1 LMKSSASERGD
12 LSDRVGRRKN
22 NVQVA
27 AREHPSEEEDY
38 AVSASSGLPA
48 DCDHQPNGTERPTTE
63 ELYQAHSQEGH
74 EGSSSATAIEM
85 TSLKSHGNGKSGVEQ
100 PGKGNNPYFY
110 HIGATGYFRRL
121 WELGRNKRCR
131 RALLSA
137 SGIRRKHDCFPWN
150 DSMGELAKH
159 HHQYG
164 CGSDHRSVL
173 WRRLLSWRPTRV
185 LAL

>member
-1 LMKSSASERGD
+1 MKHGRYRKALDAFIAIQTTPLLASRDFMYAHAQLDFESRLMKSSASERGD

-85 TSLKSHGNGKSGVEQ
+85 TSLESHGNGKSGVEQ

-121 WELGRNKRCR
+121 WELWRNKRCR

-137 SGIRRKHDCFPWN
+137 SVAMI
-150 DSMGELAKH
+150 SQQMTGE
-159 HHQYG
+159 
-164 CGSDHRSVL
+164 
-173 WRRLLSWRPTRV
+173 
-185 LAL
+185 